1 MPGGTTWSPEL
12 QEISITETAVSCA
25 VKKDGGDD
33 PDITTGALI
42 FATVSRRD
50 LPGIVVDGGEGVGRV
65 TLPGLDQPVGEA
77 AINSVPRKMI
87 REHVDLT
94 RVAFFTAAYRHYL
107 KYKVDDHGMSFEINE
122 PWLTATDYRLIA
134 SNDAL
139 DFLSL
144 SPFAGTDLRASED
157 FVEIYQSMVRR
168 IREEGTLPVL
178 ESILS

>member
-1 MPGGTTWSPEL
+1 MMPN
-12 QEISITETAVSCA
+12 
-25 VKKDGGDD
+25 
-33 PDITTGALI
+33 LI
-42 FATVSRRD
+42 
-50 LPGIVVDGGEGVGRV
+50 
-65 TLPGLDQPVGEA
+65 Q
-77 AINSVPRKMI
+77 MI